1 MGKEI
6 ERSLD
11 ESSERLTEAE
21 KALQD
26 AKSALQ
32 KSQEEVKAYLSDKS
46 KEEPAPEKSD
56 DKADPQ

>member
-11 ESSERLTEAE
+11 ETSERLTEAE

-32 KSQEEVKAYLSDKS
+32 KSQKEVKAYLNDKS
-46 KEEPAPEKSD
+46 TEEPAPEKIRP
-56 DKADPQ
+56 KA